1 MKLDIAF
8 CQTGCE
14 KIVLMVPANPT
25 FDDVIAAFN
34 QHCKCNLLRKDL
46 VEVGSLPT
54 GDSFNKEYVLQSA
67 DDADEVYGSITV
79 VLKSVELEVVMT
91 SMEVME
97 CRNRRLHQ
105 FVSKQKFLSI
115 LMVPSKDTDLSWMV
129 DFPPISLKDVLDD
142 ELEDGVNV
150 SDHICICYYRNEVR
164 AGDPKPGIKLYLD
177 PEFTECPP
185 MKTMFLSNLFYCIN
199 EEGKIQVVRDIRE
212 HTARI
217 FSEREYLDKNRT
229 ARAERKE
236 LARIGTC

>member
-14 KIVLMVPANPT
+14 KIVLTIPANPT

-34 QHCKCNLLRKDL
+34 RHCKCNLLRKDL
-46 VEVGSLPT
+46 VEVSTLPT

-67 DDADEVYGSITV
+67 DDADEVYGSLTV
-79 VLKSVELEVVMT
+79 VLKSAESEVVDIMQL
-91 SMEVME
+91 
-97 CRNRRLHQ
+97 RNRRLHQ
-105 FVSKQKFLSI
+105 FVSKRKFLSI
-115 LMVPSKDTDLSWMV
+115 LMLPSNEIDLSWMV
-129 DFPPISLKDVLDD
+129 GFPPISLKDVLDG
-142 ELEDGVNV
+142 ELEDHVNV

-185 MKTMFLSNLFYCIN
+185 TKTMFLSNLFYCIN
-199 EEGKIQVVRDIRE
+199 GEGKIQVVRDIRE

-217 FSEREYLDKNRT
+217 FTEQEYLEKNHA
-229 ARAERKE
+229 ARVQNME